1 MGHNLDLI
9 WMRLHKIPSLRLR
22 ASQYDSEER
31 YPYSLLLLSF
41 LWLATAP
48 TGPDTLKM
56 YVYHITGEI
65 RFTRRFYSY
74 GGSCAPWAGHY
85 LHWPGPSACSA
96 EKCRRVSRAD
106 SST

>member
-22 ASQYDSEER
+22 ASQYEER

-48 TGPDTLKM
+48 TGPDTLEM
-56 YVYHITGEI
+56 YVYHLTGGI
-65 RFTRRFYSY
+65 CFTRRFYS
-74 GGSCAPWAGHY
+74 
-85 LHWPGPSACSA
+85 
-96 EKCRRVSRAD
+96 
-106 SST
+106 